1 MPKIPIKNQMPNLKL
16 NIYYWTPV
24 FPRYGSQSSSG
35 EVAIKTENLCQN
47 AGKMT
52 YKINVE
58 LLYVLCVRGF
68 IGQDSISFFQL
79 LHVLIYL
86 LDFIYSLK
94 SRYITKF
101 ITPVDLS
108 SLAIFEKFFNEAWFF
123 KKVF

>member
-108 SLAIFEKFFNEAWFF
+108 SLAIFEKFFNEDWFF